1 MLTLH
6 YQIETKNGV
15 ENIYATGKDERKY
28 DKIGKMGGV
37 CPDED
42 FCFISP
48 ECSAENEF
56 CTDGNSVSEFRRRVI
71 EGEIKL

>member
-1 MLTLH
+1 MDRLFLF
-6 YQIETKNGV
+6 YKE
-15 ENIYATGKDERKY
+15 ENMFFEKSGWKDERRY
-28 DKIGKMGGV
+28 DNIVKMGVV

>member
-1 MLTLH
+1 MDRLFLF
-6 YQIETKNGV
+6 YKEECMFFEKSGW
-15 ENIYATGKDERKY
+15 KDERKY

-56 CTDGNSVSEFRRRVI
+56 CTDGNFVSEFRRRVI